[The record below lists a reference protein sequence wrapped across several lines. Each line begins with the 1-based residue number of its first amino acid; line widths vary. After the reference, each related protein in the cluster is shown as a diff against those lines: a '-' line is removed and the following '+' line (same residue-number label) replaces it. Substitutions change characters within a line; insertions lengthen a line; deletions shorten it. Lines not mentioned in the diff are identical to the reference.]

1 MAGYLR
7 MTKSMERHFSNAEQ
21 DAVRCAFLPTS
32 FVQIRKLPAKMRAG
46 TLGQGGV
53 VISETSPRGFSRGAR
68 SPWMSQPSATSPGLL
83 RQRSAASTVGGT
95 LSPRRFGVGPKMFS
109 MYAYLPSEYD
119 LARQKLAE
127 EKVAHSD
134 KIIGPPA
141 IKTGTPSIPSK
152 QGAFT
157 HFRYEIDPYE
167 SKDEYWHEVRL
178 QELRQQSAVQ
188 NFTPGG
194 RFVAKDDLKKRK
206 ASQHELISRLSAT
219 LQSDWPEVFRSCFV
233 DKRGLIVCFFTS
245 NESDGAGRTEL
256 RCVGPVGPGL
266 RVWVGASSGQQ
277 TAYRNSAWEHAACSV
292 LYVRVETRVCV

>member
-7 MTKSMERHFSNAEQ
+7 MTKSMERHYSNAEQ

-32 FVQIRKLPAKMRAG
+32 FTQIRKLPARMKAG

-53 VISETSPRGFSRGAR
+53 VISETSPRGFSRGGR
-68 SPWMSQPSATSPGLL
+68 QWMDHAPATSTGM
-83 RQRSAASTVGGT
+83 RSSFSGEPVRSQASTVGGT

-109 MYAYLPSEYD
+109 MYTYMPSEYD
-119 LARQKLAE
+119 LARQKLAA
-127 EKVAHSD
+127 EKDAHAA

-178 QELRQQSAVQ
+178 QELRQQTAEQ

-194 RFVAKDDLKKRK
+194 HFVAKDDLKKRK
-206 ASQHELISRLSAT
+206 EL
-219 LQSDWPEVFRSCFV
+219 F
-233 DKRGLIVCFFTS
+233 
-245 NESDGAGRTEL
+245 
-256 RCVGPVGPGL
+256 
-266 RVWVGASSGQQ
+266 
-277 TAYRNSAWEHAACSV
+277 RNSS
-292 LYVRVETRVCV
+292 LYSGFL